1 MISSLSPRQAPNKC
15 PQNKSVPRPNCQ
27 TQPNI
32 PKNLET
38 VSSAIVQKEKAKNNF
53 QPTMWK
59 HRSVKSY
66 HLFAHHVSL
75 YISIKCYTN
84 TTEHMDHLSCVLFIQ
99 ARHSHNIRV
108 LSKRTLRL
116 GSFRPLCLWN
126 KYGWMNLN
134 IFLSPPNFHP
144 CVDGKLLLYH
154 KKFISTRRYIHSSWS
169 NNVSRLGRRHRLF

>member
-1 MISSLSPRQAPNKC
+1 MRMIIGGGLLEFVRQYIFVWNPAGTLSS
-15 PQNKSVPRPNCQ
+15 
-27 TQPNI
+27 
-32 PKNLET
+32 
-38 VSSAIVQKEKAKNNF
+38 
-53 QPTMWK
+53 
-59 HRSVKSY
+59 
-66 HLFAHHVSL
+66 
-75 YISIKCYTN
+75 
-84 TTEHMDHLSCVLFIQ
+84 FIG
-99 ARHSHNIRV
+99 V

-169 NNVSRLGRRHRLF
+169 NNVSRLGRRHRLFRGQNIFYHIGNCKRLQHCSRSITIYGSHGWLWLLVILVHASVTFINTTFCFWYNGAVISPDVKSTMFYTKSRI